1 MVAEFIMVMC
11 LAPVYAFV
19 EQREPL
25 WDSTQKASNNFS
37 VEKGTRLA
45 PTEIRARRG

>member
-1 MVAEFIMVMC
+1 MAAEFIIVMC

-25 WDSTQKASNNFS
+25 WDSTQQASNNFV
-37 VEKGTRLA
+37 VEKRTRHAL
-45 PTEIRARRG
+45 TEIRARRG